1 MSSHNLYKGWSEDQL
16 ITVLENLYKIEK
28 EVSEAH
34 LFKNLLQTQS
44 HISWTA
50 KFGIDVDWIEVR
62 KCATGLG
69 VFATVDIPGNQYVTI
84 YPTHYIKVE
93 DEEMIGPMHKRA
105 QNGGRAEG
113 IQQDLETVIY
123 GDICVYDNLWFCG
136 HMLNDPCVD
145 VDVKPGKEVEW
156 FVRYVLAA
164 DVKSNVKLSK
174 EKLEQSDLV
183 WSMVKTTRA
192 IECGEQ
198 LLMPYGPQYW
208 MTAAVYEKVKPKLRQ
223 HICDLSEKKR
233 EFFLPKLKTAVSS
246 SDYHYFVS

>member
-1 MSSHNLYKGWSEDQL
+1 MSSHLLSTGWSEL
-16 ITVLENLYKIEK
+16 NLPTVLENLYKIEK
-28 EVSEAH
+28 EVEKAH
-34 LFKNLLQTQS
+34 NFENPLQTQCQ
-44 HISWTA
+44 ICWTSR
-50 KFGIDVDWIEVR
+50 FGIDVDWIEVR
-62 KCATGLG
+62 KCATGMGL
-69 VFATVDIPGNQYVTI
+69 FATVDIPANQYITI
-84 YPTHYIKVE
+84 YPTHYIKVD
-93 DEEMIGPMHKRA
+93 DEEMIGPVHKRS

-164 DVKSNVKLSK
+164 DIKANVKLSK
-174 EKLEQSDLV
+174 EKLQQSDLV

-192 IECGEQ
+192 IESGEQ

-208 MTAAVYEKVKPKLRQ
+208 LTSAVYEKVKPKLRQ
-223 HICDLSEKKR
+223 HIRELSEKKR
-233 EFFLPKLKTAVSS
+233 EFFLLKLKTALSS